1 MEVFNFT
8 LAFSVM
14 ANDPVD
20 ARLKLKDLLK
30 SISKEEILWAMALED
45 NNKSPSRNNK
55 SPSDAD
61 MDAADADDLLDM
73 LDLIV
78 NSIDEHVSGDDS
90 TDIDP
95 SLWDDYYKAMDTLIA
110 YGRREPRRTIWTP
123 KSVS

>member
-1 MEVFNFT
+1 MEQFDFT
-8 LAFSVM
+8 LGFSVM
-14 ANDPVD
+14 ANDELD
-20 ARLKLKDLLK
+20 ARVQLKDLLK
-30 SISKEEILWAMALED
+30 SISKEEILWAMSMVEK
-45 NNKSPSRNNK
+45 NKSPSRNNK
-55 SPSDAD
+55 SPSDGD

-110 YGRREPRRTIWTP
+110 YGRREPRR
-123 KSVS
+123 KRS